1 MEKENNSI
9 EVINKYIEDFC
20 KLELGVKCAVLT
32 RLLSNLEAHIKS
44 VNGNYDELLE
54 EIIKISKGGT

>member
-20 KLELGVKCAVLT
+20 KLELGVK
-32 RLLSNLEAHIKS
+32 
-44 VNGNYDELLE
+44 Y
-54 EIIKISKGGT
+54 KIR